1 MSTELTAQEAERVV
15 RERPQ
20 PEPIM
25 ECRSCK
31 TTTDKTPSYAAC
43 GVCGAQL
50 IDKAPR
56 GDGLAIPWKVVG
68 GIAYQRVKSRWVE
81 HACSQLVRDVIEDMT
96 EFLARAQREAR
107 TLREDRD
114 KEWDSAICASYREAE
129 IDPLSTAE
137 FLNDLHERLA
147 GRAEGRNEVMKR
159 GYLANRQTAQ
169 DRICELEKQLAALD
183 WRPITAEDLP
193 KVGEEVG
200 GPWGEGWR
208 VDQVTRLKIRLYT
221 TAEDWIDEQYLYH
234 RPINPPAPRP
244 T

>member
-1 MSTELTAQEAERVV
+1 M
-15 RERPQ
+15 
-20 PEPIM
+20 
-25 ECRSCK
+25 
-31 TTTDKTPSYAAC
+31 
-43 GVCGAQL
+43 
-50 IDKAPR
+50 
-56 GDGLAIPWKVVG
+56 
-68 GIAYQRVKSRWVE
+68 
-81 HACSQLVRDVIEDMT
+81 RDVIEDMT

-147 GRAEGRNEVMKR
+147 GRAEGKNEVMKR
-159 GYLANRQTAQ
+159 GYLANPQTAQ

-183 WRPITAEDLP
+183 STDHSRGLAEG
-193 KVGEEVG
+193 GEEVG